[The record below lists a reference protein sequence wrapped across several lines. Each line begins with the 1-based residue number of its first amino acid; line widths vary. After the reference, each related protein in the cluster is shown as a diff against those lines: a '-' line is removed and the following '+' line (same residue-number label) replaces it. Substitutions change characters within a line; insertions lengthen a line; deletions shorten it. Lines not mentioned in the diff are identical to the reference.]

1 MKVEKLYIG
10 NVIDIA
16 LKQAD
21 EIRIGEIIH
30 KIQKST
36 WITFLLFSVAT
47 ARALNQV
54 WPALK
59 PRHLRILW
67 PTRSNRADMR
77 FVLAPHL
84 VSHLQLI
91 IKPWRC
97 ARDSC

>member
-54 WPALK
+54 
-59 PRHLRILW
+59 
-67 PTRSNRADMR
+67 
-77 FVLAPHL
+77 
-84 VSHLQLI
+84 
-91 IKPWRC
+91 
-97 ARDSC
+97 